1 VKEPALLT
9 PICSKLKDRKEKQM
23 SKITHLLSLLLDLFE
38 EGKGGF
44 FHLCSALNCG
54 QQFNEMS

>member
-1 VKEPALLT
+1 MA
-9 PICSKLKDRKEKQM
+9 
-23 SKITHLLSLLLDLFE
+23 KITHLLSLLLDLFE